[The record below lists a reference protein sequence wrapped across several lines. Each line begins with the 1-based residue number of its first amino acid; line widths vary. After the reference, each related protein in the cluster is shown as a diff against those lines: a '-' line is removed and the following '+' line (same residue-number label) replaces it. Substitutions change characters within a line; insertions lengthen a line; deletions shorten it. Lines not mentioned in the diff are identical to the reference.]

1 MPAARETR
9 SVISYDEVS
18 KNAFISTILMLGVVE
33 AASSSLV
40 TQTRKREMSDLPFFF
55 SVFTEFFRSLKKK
68 KESLVNRSG

>member
-55 SVFTEFFRSLKKK
+55 QFLRNFF
-68 KESLVNRSG
+68 EA